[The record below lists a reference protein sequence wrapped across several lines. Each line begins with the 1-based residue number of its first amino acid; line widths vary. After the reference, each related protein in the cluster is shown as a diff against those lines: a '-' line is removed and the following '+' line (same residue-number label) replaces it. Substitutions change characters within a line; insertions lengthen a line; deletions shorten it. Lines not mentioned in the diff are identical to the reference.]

1 MPAGGNRSAPQ
12 FVNSRVF
19 AWSRP
24 ASAGAWPLSSLALSL
39 VLATP
44 LLVVAASVFF
54 PSDDVWQH
62 LRETV
67 LGEYISNSLLLLLG
81 VSLLVLPMGVIP
93 AWLVTMYR
101 FPGSRLLEWALL
113 LPMAVPAYII
123 AYTYTGMLDVAGPL
137 QSWLRDVTGLG
148 YDEYWFPSIRSLGGA
163 IVMLSLVL
171 YPYVYLLS
179 RAAFVEQSVCVLE
192 VSRTLGCTPASA
204 FRRVALPLARPA
216 IVVGLSIALMETLA
230 DFGTVQYFG
239 IAAFTTGIY
248 RTWYGL
254 GSSVAATQLAALM
267 MLFVL
272 ALIFLESWSR
282 RQSRY
287 YNTSTRYQTLPST
300 RLRGGHLALAYLV
313 CITPPLVG
321 FVIPVIQLSRWTW
334 VTADRVF
341 TSAFFG
347 LAWNTLTLAVASA
360 VIALLI
366 ALFISYGKRL
376 FPHLL
381 SVLSFRILSLGYAL
395 PGTVIAIGVL
405 VPFSWLD
412 GHLSRLSQSLV
423 GFNTGLLFSGTVF
436 ILIFAY
442 LVRFLPI
449 ALNTVDAGLGK
460 IKPSMDEAA
469 RSMGHSNAFTLR
481 QVHMPMMKGSM
492 IAALLLVFVDVVK
505 ELPATLILRPFN
517 FNTLAIRT
525 YELANDERLADAAG
539 PALTIVLIS
548 IIPVILLSRSL
559 SKARVG
565 YAAESQT

>member
-1 MPAGGNRSAPQ
+1 LG
-12 FVNSRVF
+12 
-19 AWSRP
+19 
-24 ASAGAWPLSSLALSL
+24 LSL
-39 VLATP
+39 VIAIP
-44 LLVVAASVFF
+44 LLVVAVSLFL

-67 LGEYISNSLLLLLG
+67 LTEYIRNSMFLLLG
-81 VSLLVLPMGVIP
+81 VTLLVLPLGVIP

-101 FPGSRLLEWALL
+101 FPGSRILEWALL

-123 AYTYTGMLDVAGPL
+123 AYTYTGMLDVAGPV
-137 QSWLRDVTGLG
+137 QSALREAMGWEYGD
-148 YDEYWFPSIRSLGGA
+148 YWFPPIRSLGGA
-163 IVMLSLVL
+163 IIMLSLVL

-179 RAAFVEQSVCVLE
+179 RAAFIEQSVCVLE
-192 VSRTLGCTPASA
+192 VSRTLGCNPRTA

-254 GSSVAATQLAALM
+254 GSSVAATQLAALL

-272 ALIFLESWSR
+272 VLVLIEGWSR

-287 YNTSTRYQTLPST
+287 YNTSTRYQALSRT
-300 RLRGGHLALAYLV
+300 RLRGRHLLGTYLV
-313 CITPPLVG
+313 CIGPVLAG
-321 FVIPVIQLSRWTW
+321 FVIPVVQLAAWALT
-334 VTADRVF
+334 TAERIF
-341 TSAFFG
+341 TLRFFE
-347 LAWNTLTLAVASA
+347 LAWNTLSLAVISA
-360 VIALLI
+360 CVALLI

-376 FPHLL
+376 FPHIL
-381 SVLSFRILSLGYAL
+381 STLSFRVLSLGYAL

-412 GHLSRLSQSLV
+412 RHISAFMESWLGI
-423 GFNTGLLFSGTVF
+423 NTGLLLSGTIF

-442 LVRFLPI
+442 MVRFLPI
-449 ALNTVDAGLGK
+449 ALNSVDAALGK

-469 RSMGHSNAFTLR
+469 LSMGQGNAATLR
-481 QVHMPMMKGSM
+481 RVHMPMMRGSM
-492 IAALLLVFVDVVK
+492 VAALLLVFVDVVK

-525 YELANDERLADAAG
+525 YELANEERLADAAG
-539 PALTIVLIS
+539 PALTIVLVS
-548 IIPVILLSRSL
+548 IIPVILLSRQL
-559 SKARVG
+559 SRARVG
-565 YAAESQT
+565 YAADAQA

>member
-1 MPAGGNRSAPQ
+1 MSKHSA
-12 FVNSRVF
+12 VL
-19 AWSRP
+19 RP
-24 ASAGAWPLSSLALSL
+24 RPVAPGSWPIVSLGLSL
-39 VLATP
+39 LLAVP
-44 LLVVAASVFF
+44 LLVVAVSLFL

-67 LGEYISNSLLLLLG
+67 LLEYISNSLLLMIG
-81 VSLLVLPMGVIP
+81 VTFLVLPLGVIP

-101 FPGSRLLEWALL
+101 FPGSRILEWALL

-137 QSWLRDVTGLG
+137 QTWLREFMGWEYGD
-148 YDEYWFPSIRSLGGA
+148 YWFPEIRSLGGA

-192 VSRTLGCTPASA
+192 VSRTLGCSTTSA

-239 IAAFTTGIY
+239 ISAFTTGIY

-254 GSSVAATQLAALM
+254 GSSVAATQLAALLM
-267 MLFVL
+267 MFVL
-272 ALIFLESWSR
+272 ALVLIENWSR

-287 YNTSTRYQTLPST
+287 FNTSTRYQALPST
-300 RLRGGHLALAYLV
+300 RLRGSQLLFAYLICV
-313 CITPPLVG
+313 LPVLAG
-321 FVIPVIQLSRWTW
+321 FVIPVTQLLVWSWI
-334 VTADRVF
+334 TAERIF
-341 TSAFFG
+341 TLAFFE
-347 LAWNTLTLAVASA
+347 LAFNTISLAVASA
-360 VIALLI
+360 LIALLL
-366 ALFISYGKRL
+366 ALFITYGRRL
-376 FPHLL
+376 FPHFL
-381 SVLSFRILSLGYAL
+381 STASFRILSLGYAL

-412 GHLSRLSQSLV
+412 NRISIAMEALTGI
-423 GFNTGLLFSGTVF
+423 NTGLLLSGTVF
-436 ILIFAY
+436 IMIFAY
-442 LVRFLPI
+442 MVRFLPI

-469 RSMGHSNAFTLR
+469 LSMGHSNVSTLR
-481 QVHMPMMKGSM
+481 RVHMPMMRGSM

-525 YELANDERLADAAG
+525 YELANEERLADAAG
-539 PALTIVLIS
+539 PALTIVLVS

-565 YAAESQT
+565 YVADT